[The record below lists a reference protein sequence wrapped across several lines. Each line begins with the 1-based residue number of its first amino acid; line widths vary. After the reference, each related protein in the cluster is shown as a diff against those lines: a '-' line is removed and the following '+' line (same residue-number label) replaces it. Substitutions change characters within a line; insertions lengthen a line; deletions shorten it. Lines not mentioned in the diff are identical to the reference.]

1 MLQSM
6 GSQRVAN
13 DLMTEQQQQQHTI
26 RSSNVLT
33 SVSFM
38 PDIYHQKKNKKMLSR
53 KIRLET
59 TKWKAFT
66 DFEMKGRL

>member
-33 SVSFM
+33 SVSSM
-38 PDIYHQKKNKKMLSR
+38 PDIYHQKKKQKNAVQEDTFGNHQMESFY
-53 KIRLET
+53 RL
-59 TKWKAFT
+59 
-66 DFEMKGRL
+66 

>member
-6 GSQRVAN
+6 GSQRVAH
-13 DLMTEQQQQQHTI
+13 DLMAEQQQEQHTI

-33 SVSFM
+33 SVSSM
-38 PDIYHQKKNKKMLSR
+38 PDIYHQKKKKMLSR

-66 DFEMKGRL
+66 DFEMKGSL

>member
-33 SVSFM
+33 SVSSM
-38 PDIYHQKKNKKMLSR
+38 PDIYHQKKTKKMLSR

-59 TKWKAFT
+59 TKWKDFT
-66 DFEMKGRL
+66 DFEMKGSL

>member
-33 SVSFM
+33 SVSSM
-38 PDIYHQKKNKKMLSR
+38 PDIYHQKKTKKCCPGR
-53 KIRLET
+53 YV
-59 TKWKAFT
+59 WKPPNGKLLQT
-66 DFEMKGRL
+66 LK